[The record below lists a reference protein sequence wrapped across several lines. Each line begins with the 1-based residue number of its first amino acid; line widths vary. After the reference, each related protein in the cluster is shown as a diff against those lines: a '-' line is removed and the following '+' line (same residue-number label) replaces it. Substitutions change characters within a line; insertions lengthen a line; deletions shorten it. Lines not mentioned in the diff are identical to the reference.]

1 MAMPLMCERDPQD
14 GAFDD
19 MFNQMRR
26 CVRKVIECHGSEDD
40 DYNWT
45 FVIWLDGEDAA
56 VERLKFN
63 AREAGATTVELA
75 PNLYAWCED
84 ANSGN

>member
-1 MAMPLMCERDPQD
+1 M
-14 GAFDD
+14 
-19 MFNQMRR
+19 
-26 CVRKVIECHGSEDD
+26 
-40 DYNWT
+40 
-45 FVIWLDGEDAA
+45 IWLDGEDAA